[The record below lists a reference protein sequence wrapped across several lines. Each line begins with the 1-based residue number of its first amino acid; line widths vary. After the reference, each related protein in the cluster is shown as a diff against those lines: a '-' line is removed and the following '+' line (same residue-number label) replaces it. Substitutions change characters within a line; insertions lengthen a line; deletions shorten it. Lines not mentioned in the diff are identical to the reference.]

1 VFSLGQAGQVI
12 APPHPELNQ
21 QLALAVEVSALA
33 NFNAAVGEA
42 LSRIGKV
49 AVSVTM
55 ALRQSA
61 KFTPMPCRSIAK
73 CHALSN
79 YGNTI
84 VVKSK

>member
-1 VFSLGQAGQVI
+1 MPTTRTVFSLGQAGQVI

-42 LSRIGKV
+42 IEKV
-49 AVSVTM
+49 AVSVAM

-61 KFTPMPCRSIAK
+61 SFTPMPCRSIAK

-79 YGNTI
+79 
-84 VVKSK
+84 